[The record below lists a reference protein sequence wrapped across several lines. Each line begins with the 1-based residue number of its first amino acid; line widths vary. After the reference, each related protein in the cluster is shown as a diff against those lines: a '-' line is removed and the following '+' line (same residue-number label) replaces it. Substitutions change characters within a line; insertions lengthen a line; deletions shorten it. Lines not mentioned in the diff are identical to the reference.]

1 MLKDLKRDDDP
12 SKSHRALGERKRR
25 RPSDGFARPHDEA
38 PLIQPVFLTA
48 SASIAKS
55 SRLENSRAGFATV
68 LDLDILD
75 LDILDLD
82 IPDFEAWGFDTTL
95 SAGRSQAAA
104 NLGLRIG
111 TETIFG
117 LAVGGL

>member
-1 MLKDLKRDDDP
+1 M
-12 SKSHRALGERKRR
+12 
-25 RPSDGFARPHDEA
+25 
-38 PLIQPVFLTA
+38 FLTA
-48 SASIAKS
+48 SASIANS

-75 LDILDLD
+75 LDI
-82 IPDFEAWGFDTTL
+82 PDFEAWGFDTTL
-95 SAGRSQAAA
+95 STGRSQAAA